1 MCTPRCYQEH
11 LNVLFR
17 AMVDPNGIEVYNNR
31 SLGATEGDVCL
42 VKESRYLF
50 LRLLAVLMLVGCISA
65 LWIVCW
71 TDEERPFI

>member
-31 SLGATEGDVCL
+31 SLGATE
-42 VKESRYLF
+42 
-50 LRLLAVLMLVGCISA
+50 I
-65 LWIVCW
+65 
-71 TDEERPFI
+71 FILH